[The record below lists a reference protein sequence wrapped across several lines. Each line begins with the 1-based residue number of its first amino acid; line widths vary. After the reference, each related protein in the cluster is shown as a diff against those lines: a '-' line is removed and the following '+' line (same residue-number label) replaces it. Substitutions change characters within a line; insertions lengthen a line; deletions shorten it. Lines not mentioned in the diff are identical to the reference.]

1 MLSPTNIKGVL
12 FSQIFLLW
20 LSTGVDMRVYGNWV
34 FLSFNQADTRVTA
47 TGPSEHLHRGEV
59 IHSLA
64 L

>member
-1 MLSPTNIKGVL
+1 
-12 FSQIFLLW
+12 
-20 LSTGVDMRVYGNWV
+20 MRVYGNWV